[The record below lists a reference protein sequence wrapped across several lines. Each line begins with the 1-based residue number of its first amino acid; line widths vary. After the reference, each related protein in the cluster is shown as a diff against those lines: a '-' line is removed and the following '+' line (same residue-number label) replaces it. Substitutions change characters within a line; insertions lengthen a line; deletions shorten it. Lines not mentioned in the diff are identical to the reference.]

1 MADVENNCYNA
12 DGVNAESVTSRRCF
26 KVGVTFIAAFSIG
39 FVATSMATSTTT
51 EPIDLVG
58 ASMQRVGLSPQILND
73 LGNSPFVKPALIAIE
88 AVNRQTQ
95 TGRDVSMQ
103 AVRAAVAEMPE
114 PAQAEVAKTEKRVEE
129 KVLELAKTMPG
140 IVAPTGFFDPWGFSS
155 RCSLGTLLFTREA
168 ELKHGRIGMIASL
181 GLIVGEKVSPLL
193 GAPSKA
199 ATAMLGETP
208 LGQFW
213 PAVFLIVSIPE
224 VLRKEY
230 SYSKVKKFKWWEINQ
245 DEKVEMP
252 AGVIPGD
259 YGFDPLGLAPKD
271 PAKFLEIQNKEL
283 ANGRLAMLAT
293 AGIVV
298 QEWLT
303 NQKVF

>member
-1 MADVENNCYNA
+1 MASLESRYYNA
-12 DGVNAESVTSRRCF
+12 DGADEGSLTSRRWF
-26 KVGVTFIAAFSIG
+26 KVGVTFIAAFTVG
-39 FVATSMATSTTT
+39 FVATSISTSNTT

-58 ASMQRVGLSPQILND
+58 ANMQRIGVSPQVLNA
-73 LGNSPFVKPALIAIE
+73 LGDSPFKKPALLAIE

-114 PAQAEVAKTEKRVEE
+114 PAQAEVARTEKKVTE
-129 KVLELAKTMPG
+129 KVLELAKSMPG

-181 GLIVGEKVSPLL
+181 GLVVGEKLSPLL
-193 GAPSKA
+193 GAPSKP
-199 ATAMLGETP
+199 ATEILEETP

-213 PAVFLIVSIPE
+213 PAVFLIVAIPE
-224 VLRKEY
+224 VVRSEY
-230 SYSKVKKFKWWEINQ
+230 SYSKVKKFKWWEINE

-259 YGFDPLGLAPKD
+259 YGFDPLGLKPTDA
-271 PAKFLEIQNKEL
+271 AKFLEVQNKEL
-283 ANGRLAMLAT
+283 NNGRLAMLAT

-298 QEWLT
+298 QEWIT
-303 NQKVF
+303 HQKVF